1 MREITIPIRGGRL
14 AALLHK
20 RRGATAIVVVLHGT
34 GVDRHDARNRR
45 IVARLSAARFAT
57 LQPELLDPREAVER
71 HDAFDIEL
79 QCSRLLEVLAWLRS
93 VPWAR
98 GLPLGL
104 FASDIGASVA
114 LLAAAKR
121 PNEVGAVVLGD
132 GRPDCC
138 PSSLWQVRAA
148 TLLLVEQDGWPY
160 RQVYESL
167 RGEKEMRVLPDGV
180 DLFGEP
186 ASVDAV
192 AEHAARWFSR
202 YLVRASPQATPH
214 AA

>member
-1 MREITIPIRGGRL
+1 MREIAIPINGRRFG
-14 AALLHK
+14 ALLHK
-20 RRGATAIVVVLHGT
+20 PRDATAIVVVLHDT

-57 LQPELLDPREAVER
+57 LQPELLDLREAVER

-79 QCSRLLEVLAWLRS
+79 QCARLLEVLAWVRS
-93 VPWAR
+93 APWAS

-104 FASDIGASVA
+104 FASGIGASVV

-121 PNEVGAVVLGD
+121 PDEIGAVVCSD
-132 GRPDCC
+132 GRPDGC

-160 RQVYESL
+160 RQVYEHL
-167 RGEKEMRVLPDGV
+167 RCEKEMRVLPGTA
-180 DLFGEP
+180 DLFGQP

-192 AEHAARWFSR
+192 AQHAGRWFSR
-202 YLVRASPQATPH
+202 HLIRAAAQAAPR